1 MESQVYFKVIQ
12 NIVSEGIEYAGEI
25 NEWLN
30 ESDENKKVYQD
41 LLKVWQLT
49 GSFPKWFN
57 PDREKAWKNI
67 QGYIHSSKRKNAFL
81 YRRISQIAASI
92 IIIITS
98 IWFGSKLDNRN
109 RESQYTVIYSP
120 TAQKTRIVL
129 PDSSIVL
136 LNGNSEIRYNQN
148 FNEFNRRVELKGEGY
163 FEVRKNLLKRFI
175 VSAEG
180 IEIKVFGTV
189 FNVKAYNDDRS
200 VEVGLINGRV
210 SIDRDKNEIVKLTP
224 GQIAVFDKKDQKL
237 NVKKAA
243 IDLVSA
249 WTREEMIFEENS
261 IKEIAKYIE
270 RWYNVEVHIAP
281 ELLSDN
287 ELLTFK
293 VKTESLNELLSLINL
308 LKPIKYRIDGK
319 QVYITK
325 P

>member
-1 MESQVYFKVIQ
+1 MDSQISIKVIQ
-12 NIVSEGIEYAGEI
+12 NIVSEGIEYADEI
-25 NEWLN
+25 KEWLN
-30 ESDENKKVYQD
+30 ESDENKKIYQD

-57 PDREKAWKNI
+57 PDREKAWKNV
-67 QGYIHSSKRKNAFL
+67 QKYIHPSKRKTVL
-81 YRRISQIAASI
+81 YRRILQIAASI
-92 IIIITS
+92 IVVFIS
-98 IWFGSKLDNRN
+98 IWSGSKLDNRI

-148 FNEFNRRVELKGEGY
+148 FNESSRRVELKGEGF

-237 NVKKAA
+237 NVKKAN

-249 WTREEMIFEENS
+249 WTREEMIFEES
-261 IKEIAKYIE
+261 TLKEIAKYIE
-270 RWYNVEVHIAP
+270 RWYNVDIQISP
-281 ELLSDN
+281 ELLSDK

-293 VKTESLNELLSLINL
+293 VKTESLNDLLALINL
-308 LKPIKYRIDGK
+308 LKPIKYHIDGK
-319 QVYITK
+319 HVFITK